1 MAQPQ
6 RKAGACMVTDTNSDL
21 AEAIL
26 NRADASRKTRC
37 IDCDA
42 PFTAFRTWQRHCCK
56 CWPRTRLYAQRTA
69 HRAVN
74 PMRPVNSLLM
84 SYLLHNE
91 PEIRALAE
99 REIDMG
105 IFSPGTS
112 RCLDMLDNPE
122 AWL

>member
-6 RKAGACMVTDTNSDL
+6 LKAGACMVADTNSDL

-26 NRADASRKTRC
+26 NRADAPRKTRC
-37 IDCDA
+37 IDCGA
-42 PFTAFRTWQRHCCK
+42 PFTAFRSWQRHCCN

-74 PMRPVNSLLM
+74 PMRPVKSLLAAF
-84 SYLLHNE
+84 LLRHE
-91 PEIRALAE
+91 SEIRELAD
-99 REIDMG
+99 REIDSG

-112 RCLDMLDNPE
+112 RCLDILDNPE